1 MAMNSTN
8 APEGISE
15 DEVDISEQLN
25 NALEELGSVKLK
37 CRTLKE
43 ENKDLRRKFELQL
56 EASRR
61 DNERLQQQLQQREQ
75 VIERLQAEIISLH
88 KLNEATQQLD
98 KIISSQRP
106 SSDKTGIGYQKHHE
120 KKKDK
125 EPQFIP
131 QSNQSILG
139 PPPPIR
145 QLVKQPPRQHQ
156 PPLQQ

>member
-1 MAMNSTN
+1 MAMNSTS
-8 APEGISE
+8 APNSISK
-15 DEVDISEQLN
+15 DEVDVPKQLN

-75 VIERLQAEIISLH
+75 VIERLQAEIISIR
-88 KLNEATQQLD
+88 KLNKATQQLD
-98 KIISSQRP
+98 EMISSQRP

-120 KKKDK
+120 KKDK
-125 EPQFIP
+125 VPRFIP
-131 QSNQSILG
+131 QSNQSIPG
-139 PPPPIR
+139 PPPP
-145 QLVKQPPRQHQ
+145 LHQ
-156 PPLQQ
+156 PVE